1 MDNQYISLQNDIR
14 KLTLEVERLNTS
26 LNSHIGFIE
35 AVYTSLA
42 YPLQYL
48 KNSIEYMTGVNNK
61 PKQLPEMSHSHSPY
75 TID

>member
-14 KLTLEVERLNTS
+14 KLTLEVERLNIS

-48 KNSIEYMTGVNNK
+48 KNSIEYMTGVNK
-61 PKQLPEMSHSHSPY
+61 QPKQLPEMSHSQSPY

>member
-26 LNSHIGFIE
+26 LNNHIGFIE
-35 AVYTSLA
+35 AVYTSLS

-48 KNSIEYMTGVNNK
+48 KNSIEYMTNNTK
-61 PKQLPEMSHSHSPY
+61 QPKQLPSISHSQSPY